1 MINERELPQE
11 VNAFITLYIYT
22 KMLDK
27 IIQFSIRNKFIVGLF
42 VLGLIA
48 VGSYSLVHLPMDTQP
63 DITNNQ
69 VQIITSSPTLATQ
82 EVEQFITYPIEQ
94 AVKPIPNITE
104 LRSISR
110 FGLSVVTVVFTE
122 DTDIYWARN
131 QINENLK
138 AAEEVIP
145 KNVGTPELA
154 PVSTGL
160 GEIYQYVVY
169 PKEGYE
175 DQYNSMDLR
184 TIQDWIIKPQLIG
197 VKGVAEVNTL
207 GGHLKQ
213 YEVAVQPDRL
223 KSMDTS
229 ILEIFDALEQNNE
242 NTGGAYIDKKPYA
255 YFIRSIGMVQS
266 MEDIEKIVVKTVNGT
281 PILIR
286 DVAEVKIGSSI
297 RYGAVTKDGKGE
309 DVSGMVMM
317 LKDANTQEVVKLV
330 KEKMAQIEK
339 TLPEGVAIESFIDR
353 TKLIDKTVNTIQNN
367 LLEGALIVVFVL
379 VLLLGNWRAGLIVAS
394 VIPLSLLFAISL
406 MKVFGVSGNLMSL
419 GAIDF
424 GLIVDGAVI
433 IVEAIVHRLH
443 LGKNRKLSQQE
454 MNQEVYTAASKIRTS
469 ASFGEII
476 ILIVYLPILALT
488 GIEGKMFGPMAMTVS
503 FAILGAF
510 ILSLTYVP
518 MASALF
524 LKKEAGKVKPNFS
537 DKLIEKLYQG
547 YKPILEKAFKIKRL
561 VLVVAFGLFA
571 FALVVFS
578 RMGGEFIPTLDE
590 GDLATH
596 IIISSGSSLSQE
608 IETTTKAEQILMDQF
623 PEVKMVISKIGSAEI
638 PTDPM
643 PMEAADMIIV
653 LKDKKEWTSAKT
665 KEELIDKMEAALEE
679 IPGVTTE
686 FSQPIQMRF
695 NELMTGVRSD
705 VAIKVFGED
714 LDRLASIGDDINAM
728 IANIPGVSS
737 PKLERV
743 TGLPQISI
751 KYDKDKLA
759 LYGLKIADISQII
772 RAGFAGETTGLVYEG
787 EKRFDLVVRL
797 DQASRSDI
805 ENLKHFFIPLANG
818 QQIPL
823 SQIADIDY
831 EDGPQQIS
839 REDGRRRIVLGF
851 NVKGRDVKSVVHD
864 IQARLDDRLELP
876 DGYYITYGGQF
887 ENLVEATNRLMIAVP
902 IALALIFV
910 LLYFTFKSVK
920 QSLIIFTAIPL
931 SAIGGV
937 AALWLRDMPF
947 SISAG
952 VGFIA
957 LFGVAVL
964 NGIVLI
970 GQFNQLKEQGMG
982 LYERI
987 IEGTKIRLRPVLL
1000 TASVASLG
1008 FLPMALSTS
1017 AGAEVQKP
1025 LATVVIG
1032 GLITATLLTLL
1043 VLPIIY
1049 YYEERGF
1056 GKKDKANHTAT
1067 AMLTLLFLVGVGQ
1080 VQAQES
1086 NQLQAQTQHR
1096 KRISLNQALELA
1108 RENNQ
1113 SLKASK
1119 ANVLSQEQLVKTAY
1133 DIPKT
1138 DVSMG
1143 FGYLNGKG
1151 QKDVNL
1157 TVSQSFSP
1165 FTYGKKKQVLQK
1177 DYESAELQMQGKT
1190 ITIEF
1195 EIRQIWENILYA
1207 QSKKKLLEQQ
1217 FTLLKAFSKSA
1228 KLRYDTGETTLMES
1242 NVAQAKEQE
1251 ISVLLTQNTT
1261 FLQNEKSKIKAYL
1274 NLEDNFELLEEE
1286 LEYDRHDPLDDL
1298 NLEENNSLQVAEK
1311 EIERVEALRKMERS
1325 LLLPDITVGY
1335 AIESEAGLRA
1345 NGTNYGRELRI
1356 PSYTVGISIPI
1367 FFRSQSK
1374 KLKALNYSIEQA
1386 ALEKEYLHK
1395 QLTETVQQQLEIIN
1409 AQQSVIDYYQESAL
1423 RNASIIQDHANKSY
1437 NNGDISYVEYI
1448 QSMETALNIQIN
1460 YLDAVLQYN
1469 LGHNALHYLVN
1480 Q

>member
-1 MINERELPQE
+1 
-11 VNAFITLYIYT
+11 
-22 KMLDK
+22 MLDK
-27 IIQFSIRNKFIVGLF
+27 IIHFSIRNKFIIGILT
-42 VLGLIA
+42 LGLI
-48 VGSYSLVHLPMDTQP
+48 VMGIYSVMNLPMDTQP

-69 VQIITSSPTLATQ
+69 VQIITTSPTLATQ

-122 DTDIYWARN
+122 KTDIYWARA
-131 QINENLK
+131 QISEKLK
-138 AAEEVIP
+138 AAEEIIP
-145 KNVGTPELA
+145 KGVGAPELA

-160 GEIYQYVVY
+160 GEIYQYVVF

-175 DQYNSMDLR
+175 DKYNSMDLR

-213 YEVAVQPDRL
+213 YEIAVKPDRL
-223 KSMDTS
+223 RSMDTS
-229 ILEIFDALEQNNE
+229 IIEIFQALEANNE

-255 YFIRSIGMVQS
+255 YFIRSVGMVNS
-266 MEDIEKIVVKTVNGT
+266 LEDIEKIVVKNISGT
-281 PILIR
+281 PVLIR
-286 DVAEVKIGSSI
+286 DVADVRIGSSI

-317 LKDANTQEVVKLV
+317 LKDSNTQEVVKLV
-330 KEKMAQIEK
+330 KERMTQIEK
-339 TLPEGVAIESFIDR
+339 SLPEGVGIEPFLDR
-353 TKLIDKTVNTIQNN
+353 TRLIEKTVSTIQTN
-367 LLEGALIVVFVL
+367 LIEGALIVIFVL

-394 VIPLSLLFAISL
+394 VIPLALLFAISM
-406 MKVFGVSGNLMSL
+406 MKLFGVSGNLMSL

-443 LGKNRKLSQQE
+443 AGKNRRLSQDQ
-454 MNQEVYTAASKIRTS
+454 MNTEVYSAASKIRTS

-518 MASALF
+518 MISSVF
-524 LKKEAGKVKPNFS
+524 LSKHAGKEKPNFS
-537 DKLIEKLYQG
+537 DKLIDKLYSW
-547 YKPILEKAFKIKRL
+547 YKPVLESAFKVKRF
-561 VLVVAFGLFA
+561 VLILAFGLFA
-571 FALVVFS
+571 IALYFFT

-596 IIISSGSSLSQE
+596 VIISSGSSLSQE
-608 IETTTKAEQILMDQF
+608 IETTTKAEKILLDRF
-623 PEVKMVISKIGSAEI
+623 PEVKMVVSKIGSAEI

-643 PMEAADMIIV
+643 PMEAADVIII
-653 LKDKKEWTSAKT
+653 LKDKKQWTSAKT
-665 KEELIDKMEAALEE
+665 KEELIDLMEQALEE
-679 IPGVTTE
+679 IPGVSTE

-714 LDRLASIGDDINAM
+714 LDRLSSIGDEINTL
-728 IANIPGVSS
+728 INDVPGVAST
-737 PKLERV
+737 KLERV

-759 LYGLKIADISQII
+759 LYGLKISDISQIV
-772 RAGFAGETTGLVYEG
+772 RSGFAGETAGVVYEG

-797 DQASRSDI
+797 DQDYRSDI
-805 ENLKHFFIPLANG
+805 ENLRNIFIPLTDG

-823 SQIADIDY
+823 GQIATVDY

-839 REDGRRRIVLGF
+839 REEGRRRIVLGF
-851 NVKGRDVKSVVHD
+851 NVRERDVKSVVSD
-864 IQARLDDRLELP
+864 IQVILDQKLKLP
-876 DGYYITYGGQF
+876 EGYYITYGGQF

-902 IALALIFV
+902 IALALIFI

-920 QSLIIFTAIPL
+920 QSLMIFTAIPL

-937 AALWLRDMPF
+937 AALYLRDMPF

-970 GQFNQLKEQGMG
+970 GQFNHLKEDGMG

-987 IEGTKIRLRPVLL
+987 IEGTKLRLRPVLL
-1000 TASVASLG
+1000 TALVASLG

-1032 GLITATLLTLL
+1032 GLITATILTLV
-1043 VLPIIY
+1043 VLPILY
-1049 YYEERGF
+1049 YYEEKGF
-1056 GKKDKANHTAT
+1056 KFSRKKTIAT
-1067 AMLTLLFLVGVGQ
+1067 VILFLIGTTIQAQPIQKLTL
-1080 VQAQES
+1080 E
-1086 NQLQAQTQHR
+1086 
-1096 KRISLNQALELA
+1096 QALALSI
-1108 RENNQ
+1108 ENNK
-1113 SLKASK
+1113 SILAAELNTKAQKQMTRTSFD
-1119 ANVLSQEQLVKTAY
+1119 LEKTS
-1133 DIPKT
+1133 IET
-1138 DVSMG
+1138 G
-1143 FGYLNGKG
+1143 FGYLDTKEK
-1151 QKDVNL
+1151 KDITL
-1157 TVSQSFSP
+1157 SISQSFSP
-1165 FTYGKKKQVLQK
+1165 FSYGKKKKVLNK
-1177 DYESAELQMQGKT
+1177 AYETAV
-1190 ITIEF
+1190 
-1195 EIRQIWENILYA
+1195 
-1207 QSKKKLLEQQ
+1207 LEQQ
-1217 FTLLKAFSKSA
+1217 GTVITTQYAVKQAWENLLYAMTKNKLLQEQSELLKDFSKSA
-1228 KLRYDTGETTLMES
+1228 KLRYQTGETTLMES
-1242 NVAQAKEQE
+1242 NVAIAKEQE
-1251 ISVLLTQNTT
+1251 LNVVISQNKTVIDNQISKLKALLQLDEDFVPAESTLLYDKHNPDDSFDLSQNNTLLLAQKEIESIEANRKLEKST
-1261 FLQNEKSKIKAYL
+1261 LLPDITLGYNIKSDSGTITNSAGELVTYGKELRVPSYSVGVSIPLFFGSQKSKIKAMKY
-1274 NLEDNFELLEEE
+1274 
-1286 LEYDRHDPLDDL
+1286 
-1298 NLEENNSLQVAEK
+1298 QVEMATMQK
-1311 EIERVEALRKMERS
+1311 DYI
-1325 LLLPDITVGY
+1325 
-1335 AIESEAGLRA
+1335 
-1345 NGTNYGRELRI
+1345 
-1356 PSYTVGISIPI
+1356 
-1367 FFRSQSK
+1367 
-1374 KLKALNYSIEQA
+1374 
-1386 ALEKEYLHK
+1386 HK
-1395 QLTETVQQQLEIIN
+1395 QLLETVQQQLDIIL
-1409 AQQSVIDYYQESAL
+1409 AQENVIDYYQENAL
-1423 RNASIIQDHANKSY
+1423 KNALIIKDHAKKSY

-1448 QSMETALNIQIN
+1448 QSVETALTIQMN
-1460 YLDAVLQYN
+1460 YLDALLQYN
-1469 LGHNALHYLVN
+1469 LSHNTLHYLIN

>member
-1 MINERELPQE
+1 
-11 VNAFITLYIYT
+11 
-22 KMLDK
+22 MLDK
-27 IIQFSIRNKFIVGLF
+27 IIHFSIRNKFIVGLF

-48 VGSYSLVHLPMDTQP
+48 VGSYSLMHLPMDTQP

-213 YEVAVQPDRL
+213 YEVSVQPDRL

-229 ILEIFDALEQNNE
+229 ILEIFEALEQNNE

-255 YFIRSIGMVQS
+255 YFIRSIGMVHS

-286 DVAEVKIGSSI
+286 DVAEVRIGSSI

-330 KEKMAQIEK
+330 KEKMTQIEK
-339 TLPEGVAIESFIDR
+339 TLPEGVAIEPFIDR
-353 TKLIDKTVNTIQNN
+353 TKLIDKTVSTIQTN
-367 LLEGALIVVFVL
+367 LMEGALIVVFVL

-406 MKVFGVSGNLMSL
+406 MKLFGVSGNLMSL

-443 LGKNRKLSQQE
+443 LGKTRKLTQKE
-454 MNQEVYTAASKIRTS
+454 MNEEVYTAASKIRTS

-518 MASALF
+518 MASSLF
-524 LKKEAGKVKPNFS
+524 LKREAGKVKPNFS
-537 DKLIEKLYQG
+537 DKLIDKIYQF
-547 YKPILEKAFKIKRL
+547 YKPILEKAFKVKRF

-571 FALVVFS
+571 LALAVFS
-578 RMGGEFIPTLDE
+578 KMGGEFIPTLDE

-608 IETTTKAEQILMDQF
+608 IETTTKAEQILLDQF

-653 LKDKKEWTSAKT
+653 LKDKKEWTSATT
-665 KEELIDKMEAALEE
+665 KGELIDKMEAALEE

-714 LDRLASIGDDINAM
+714 LDRLASIGDEINGM
-728 IANIPGVSS
+728 IANVPGVAS

-759 LYGLKIADISQII
+759 LYGLKISDISQII

-805 ENLKHFFIPLANG
+805 ENLKNFFIPLADG

-851 NVKGRDVKSVVHD
+851 NVKDRDVKSVVND
-864 IQARLDDRLELP
+864 IQAKLDAQLKLP

-970 GQFNQLKEQGMG
+970 GQFNQLKEQGMD

-1049 YYEERGF
+1049 YYEEKGF
-1056 GKKDKANHTAT
+1056 GKSKPTKTNITAVLLLLL
-1067 AMLTLLFLVGVGQ
+1067 MLGGAQ
-1080 VQAQES
+1080 AQAQEVTR
-1086 NQLQAQTQHR
+1086 L
-1096 KRISLNQALELA
+1096 SLDEALTLA

-1119 ANVLSQEQLVKTAY
+1119 ANVLSQEQMVKTAY

-1151 QKDVNL
+1151 QKDINL
-1157 TVSQSFSP
+1157 NVSQSLSP
-1165 FTYGKKKQVLQK
+1165 FTYAKKKNILQK
-1177 DYESAELQMQGKT
+1177 DYESAELQLQGKT
-1190 ITIEF
+1190 IAIEF
-1195 EIRQIWENILYA
+1195 EIKQTWENMLYA

-1217 FTLLKAFSKSA
+1217 FTLLQAFSKSA
-1228 KLRYDTGETTLMES
+1228 KLRYQTGETTLMES

-1251 ISVLLTQNTT
+1251 ISVLLTQNNT

-1274 NLEDNFELLEEE
+1274 NLETDFELSERE
-1286 LEYDRHDPLDDL
+1286 LVYDEHDPWADL
-1298 NLEENNSLQVAEK
+1298 NLDENNSLQLAEK
-1311 EIERVEALRKMERS
+1311 EIEKVEATQKFEKS
-1325 LLLPDITVGY
+1325 LLLPDVTLGY
-1335 AIESEAGLRA
+1335 TIESEAGLRA
-1345 NGTNYGRELRI
+1345 NGSNYGRELRI
-1356 PSYTVGISIPI
+1356 PSYSVGLSIPI
-1367 FFRSQSK
+1367 FFGSQSK
-1374 KLKALNYSIEQA
+1374 KIKAMKYSIEQA
-1386 ALEKEYLHK
+1386 TLEKDYLHR
-1395 QLTETVQQQLEIIN
+1395 QLSESVQQQLEIIR
-1409 AQQSVIDYYQESAL
+1409 AQQSVIDYYQDNAL
-1423 RNASIIQDHANKSY
+1423 LNASIIQDHANKSY